1 MPSKHALLSASSSN
15 RWIRCPPSAVL
26 CAKAEDTPSVY
37 AEQGTDAHSL
47 CEYKLRHALGLNAR
61 DPTENLTY
69 FDSEMDECSDMYVQY
84 VMEQIEVARQTC
96 KDSLALIEQ
105 RLDFSK
111 WVPGGFGTG
120 DCVIVADGELAV
132 IDYKYGVGIMVDAT
146 DNSQLMCYGLG
157 ALSMFDGIYDIDKI
171 SLHIFQ
177 PRKNNIS
184 VYTLSRDEL
193 LKWANE
199 VLAPA
204 ALLAEKGEGDYSAGN
219 HCQFCKV
226 KAICRKRAEYNLE
239 LARYDFAMPSKLN
252 DKEIEI
258 ILSKS
263 DSFVSWI
270 NEIKEYALKQ
280 AIRGKEWNEWKVV
293 EGRSNRKYTDENA
306 VIAAVENIG
315 IDPFER
321 KIMSITSMTK
331 ILGKSRFEEL
341 LGNFTYK
348 PPGKPTLVPISDK
361 RPSMK
366 NAVND
371 FKQEEQ

>member
-26 CAKAEDTPSVY
+26 CAKAEDTPSIY
-37 AEQGTDAHSL
+37 AAQGTDAHSL
-47 CEYKLRHALGLNAR
+47 CEYKLKHALGLKVR

-84 VMEQIEVARQTC
+84 VMEQIEVAHQTC
-96 KDSLALIEQ
+96 KDPLVLIEQ

-120 DCVIVADGELAV
+120 DCVIVTDGELSV
-132 IDYKYGVGIMVDAT
+132 IDYKYGVGIMVDAIK
-146 DNSQLMCYGLG
+146 NSQLMCYGLG

-177 PRKNNIS
+177 PRKSNIS

-199 VLAPA
+199 ELSPA
-204 ALLAEKGEGDYSAGN
+204 ALLAEKGEGDYYAGS

-226 KAICRKRAEYNLE
+226 KAICRKRAEHNLE
-239 LARYDFAMPSKLN
+239 LAQYDFAMPSKLN
-252 DKEIEI
+252 DTEIEI

-263 DSFVSWI
+263 DGFVSWI
-270 NEIKEYALKQ
+270 NDIKEYALKQ
-280 AIRGKEWNEWKVV
+280 AITGKEWNEWKVV

-315 IDPFER
+315 IDPFEH
-321 KIMSITSMTK
+321 KLMSITSMTK
-331 ILGKSRFEEL
+331 LLGKSRFDEL
-341 LGNFTYK
+341 LGNLTYK
-348 PPGKPTLVPISDK
+348 PPGKPMLVPISDK
-361 RPSMK
+361 RPSME

-371 FKQEEQ
+371 FKKEEQ

>member
-15 RWIRCPPSAVL
+15 RWICCPPSAVL

-61 DPTENLTY
+61 NPTENLTY

-219 HCQFCKV
+219 HFQFCKV

-270 NEIKEYALKQ
+270 NDIKEYALKQ
-280 AIRGKEWNEWKVV
+280 AIRGKEWNE
-293 EGRSNRKYTDENA
+293 
-306 VIAAVENIG
+306 
-315 IDPFER
+315 
-321 KIMSITSMTK
+321 
-331 ILGKSRFEEL
+331 
-341 LGNFTYK
+341 
-348 PPGKPTLVPISDK
+348 
-361 RPSMK
+361 
-366 NAVND
+366 
-371 FKQEEQ
+371 